1 MKITKNKKI
10 PKVIIVI
17 VPKKLYNYI
26 KIIILQ
32 KAVSLKNKEFWKIQW
47 AQKNQKQKK
56 LRVKIYLIYKYN
68 NNCICKIISNNNN
81 HNSHVL
87 VTIHF
92 LIL

>member
-47 AQKNQKQKK
+47 AQKNKKQKK

-68 NNCICKIISNNNN
+68 NNCICKIISN

-92 LIL
+92 LLL